1 MKIATSLYI
10 GLTFISSTL
19 ALRGSHRGSL
29 EQIERRA
36 QEVAGEEEAVDAG
49 AGNFSESL
57 SDFDSSLLADAAEA
71 QLAELEPWSVDA
83 FALYSQEA
91 RKGKSKKKS
100 KVSDPRRTGGFQ
112 GLVGLAR
119 SHRYANIFASTMLY

>member
-1 MKIATSLYI
+1 MKIATSLCI
-10 GLTFISSTL
+10 GLAFISSTL

-36 QEVAGEEEAVDAG
+36 QEADEVEAVDAG